1 MALRQNVESL
11 IASMQGGDILGAF
24 DRWYADGVEMQENT
38 SPATVG
44 KAANRVREEQFLAS
58 VKEWKSLDIHAV
70 AVDEASGVAF
80 IEYGFSFVNH
90 DGQLVNYAQSAVQ
103 RWKDG
108 KIASERFYYNAG

>member
-1 MALRQNVESL
+1 MGLRQHVDAL
-11 IASMQGGDILGAF
+11 VASMQAGDILGAF
-24 DRWYADGVEMQENT
+24 DRWYSDGVSMQENT

-80 IEYGFSFVNH
+80 IEYGFSFVNQQ
-90 DGQLVNYAQSAVQ
+90 GQHVNYAQVAVQ